1 MKTWLI
7 RTSIGAGLALCLAGA
22 AAAGPFED
30 GQAAYAGGDYQGA
43 VQTWRPLAE
52 HGDPRAEYM
61 LGLAFNL
68 GRGVPRD
75 DAVAFEWY
83 RRAAEHGVAAAQVNL
98 GAMYA
103 NGDSVPQDYAQAIKW
118 WRKASD

>member
-1 MKTWLI
+1 VRMGL
-7 RTSIGAGLALCLAGA
+7 GAAIAVCLAGA

-30 GQAAYAGGDYQGA
+30 GQTAYANGDYQAA
-43 VQTWRPLAE
+43 VQIWRPLAE
-52 HGDPRAEYM
+52 RGDPRAEYM

-75 DAVAFEWY
+75 NAAAVVWY
-83 RRAAEHGVAAAQVNL
+83 RKAAEQGLAAAEANL

-103 NGDSVPQDYAQAIKW
+103 DGESVPQDYAQAITW
-118 WRKASD
+118 WRKASN